1 MASTPDA
8 GPSPGQGRPAGA
20 DGQAGYRR
28 GEPGYRRITLAL
40 FAAGMATFVAMY
52 GAQAVLPALSTQ
64 FSVGPAAAALAVSA
78 TTGMLALAI
87 IPASV
92 LSERFGRV
100 PVMATSAVL
109 SALVGVAVGFA
120 GSLWLL
126 VLLRAL
132 QGVLLAGVPA
142 TAMAYLAEEVHPGD
156 LGAAMGRYIAGT
168 TIGGLC
174 GRVFSGLVLDVAS
187 WRWALEVVAV
197 VALAFSLLF
206 VQTAPPSR
214 RFHAQPVGLRTT
226 TANIIEHLRN
236 PGLLALFGSAFLLMG
251 GFVSVYNTLGYRTLA
266 APFNL
271 SQTVVGLLFLMYLSG
286 TVASAL
292 AGRLADRFGRGQV
305 LLACEVI
312 GLAGLVLS
320 LVDHLLAVLV
330 GILVFTA
337 GFFAA
342 HAVASGSVGLLATDH
357 RAEASSTYMCLY
369 YVGSSVLGALA
380 GLAFSHGGWTGT
392 VIFVGLAQV
401 AAIGLAL
408 VVRTRTDPPATR
420 G

>member
-1 MASTPDA
+1 MTSTPVSA
-8 GPSPGQGRPAGA
+8 QTP
-20 DGQAGYRR
+20 GYRR
-28 GEPGYRRITLAL
+28 GEAGYRRITMAL

-52 GAQAVLPALSTQ
+52 GAQAVLPALSAQ
-64 FSVGPAAAALAVSA
+64 FSVGPAAAALSVSA
-78 TTGMLALAI
+78 TTGLLALTI

-100 PVMATSAVL
+100 PVMAVSAVL

-120 GSLWLL
+120 SSLWML
-126 VLLRAL
+126 VGLRAL

-142 TAMAYLAEEVHPGD
+142 TAMAYLADEVHHGD

-174 GRVFSGLVLDVAS
+174 GRVFSGLVLDWAS

-197 VALAFSLLF
+197 VALVFSLVF
-206 VQTAPPSR
+206 VRLAPPSR
-214 RFHAQPVGLRTT
+214 RFRPQPVGLRTT
-226 TANIIEHLRN
+226 TANIIEHLKN

-251 GFVSVYNTLGYRTLA
+251 GFVSVYNTLGYRMLA

-292 AGRLADRFGRGQV
+292 AGRLADRFGRARV

-312 GLAGLVLS
+312 GLVGL
-320 LVDHLLAVLV
+320 LVTLVEHLAAVLV
-330 GILVFTA
+330 GVLVFTA

-342 HAVASGSVGLLATDH
+342 HAVASGTVGLLAANH

-369 YVGSSVLGALA
+369 YVGSSVLGAAA
-380 GLAFSHGGWTGT
+380 GLAFSHGGWGGE
-392 VIFVGLAQV
+392 VAFVGTTQV
-401 AAIGLAL
+401 LAIGLAL
-408 VVRTRTDPPATR
+408 VVRTRTDPPAR
-420 G
+420 GS